1 MNSHSHSHESAEYKV
16 TLFIMQA
23 LQYERDALKVE
34 IQNLQKDKCLR
45 QNKMCCLE
53 EQICQL
59 RAQNCELIKVIES
72 EKNEKN

>member
-34 IQNLQKDKCLR
+34 I
-45 QNKMCCLE
+45 
-53 EQICQL
+53 
-59 RAQNCELIKVIES
+59 
-72 EKNEKN
+72 